1 MRRFVL
7 ITLLLLLSGW
17 SPPSFWQK
25 EKAKKLYNK
34 KEYSSALDT
43 YQKLQTDN
51 PDRADINYNMGN
63 TLYRLER
70 YDEAES
76 AFKKALQS
84 KNKDVLKKS
93 NYNIGN
99 TLYRQN
105 KLEDAIKS
113 YEETLKIDSTDVDAK
128 YNIEF
133 IKKLLQQKPPPPQQK
148 PDKDKKDKQE
158 KQENNGEEK
167 AKREQA
173 EQVLDAVKQD
183 EKKLKQD
190 LNEKEELNRQD
201 EKVEYDW

>member
-25 EKAKKLYNK
+25 EKAGKLYTK
-34 KEYSSALDT
+34 KEYSDALNT
-43 YQKLQTDN
+43 YQKLQVDN
-51 PDRADINYNMGN
+51 PDKADINYNIGN
-63 TLYRLER
+63 TLYRLEK

-84 KNKDVLKKS
+84 KNKDVLKKT

-99 TLYRQN
+99 ALYRQD
-105 KLEDAIKS
+105 KLEEAIKS
-113 YEETLKIDSTDVDAK
+113 YEETLKIDSTDADAE

-133 IKKLLQQKPPPPQQK
+133 IKKLLQQKPPQQQQK

-158 KQENNGEEK
+158 KQQNNAEEK

-173 EQVLDAVKQD
+173 EQILDAVKQD

-190 LNEKEELNRQD
+190 LDEKEELNRKD